1 MPAAQQSKT
10 KSRENTGV
18 RIHEDPIVCYNLHF
32 KLRITNQWWLLNKN
46 HGENHLA

>member
-18 RIHEDPIVCYNLHF
+18 RIHEEPIVLQF
-32 KLRITNQWWLLNKN
+32 ALQV
-46 HGENHLA
+46 ENYSSIGGH